1 MTSVFT
7 RISGLSLRAQLRL
20 LAGVLIVAGLAT
32 TLAAELGARDS
43 AESFET
49 VAETTAPATTLLIST
64 DRDAYQAQLAV
75 TYLAMLKDSSL
86 EAELA
91 PQALA
96 DFEEN
101 AAQTLSRF
109 EEYQAVAFGT
119 DAEVAEWTPYTE
131 ARQEWLAAAQVVV
144 DAPDGPSAETALP
157 QVGELFTVMR
167 DRLDTIQEGIYEPI
181 VADLA
186 DVQAAQRADSQ
197 RLIVAAIVV
206 FVLSG
211 LAVSWTLSNSIS
223 RRVAKNSRAVQGATQ
238 DLVTVSD
245 VLSSTAEQT
254 SGLAG
259 VSATSAEELS
269 GHMHSLA
276 AAVEEMGVSI
286 GEISRS
292 TTEVNGISATSVELV
307 DNALDRVGVL
317 DESSRQIGKVAEV
330 VTAIAEQT
338 NLLALNA
345 TIEAARAGE
354 AGKGFAVV
362 ANEVKELANET
373 ARATGEISAL
383 IDRIQDDS
391 REVGTAINGIHDTI
405 EKVSALQSSVASA
418 VEEQSITTNEIG
430 RTVGYVSDRA
440 TAITSSV
447 RSVADSARRSAEL
460 AETTR
465 GTSDVLRDVS
475 SSLNQ
480 LIGGS
485 ESTTRTPVEPAP
497 SPAPVA
503 PTPDHERRT
512 LEAMEAELAEALD
525 SFTGLAPT
533 SGTNG
538 PSVNGHRDL
547 NGHTG

>member
-49 VAETTAPATTLLIST
+49 VAGTTAPATTLLIST

-131 ARQEWLAAAQVVV
+131 ARQAWLAAAQVVV
-144 DAPDGPSAETALP
+144 DAPDGPSAATALP

-167 DRLDTIQEGIYEPI
+167 DRLDAIQEGVYEPI

-186 DVQAAQRADSQ
+186 EVQAAQRADSQ
-197 RLIVAAIVV
+197 RLIVAAVVV

-485 ESTTRTPVEPAP
+485 ESITRAPVEPAP

-533 SGTNG
+533 SGPHG
-538 PSVNGHRDL
+538 HSVDGHRDL